1 MARYS
6 EVQEKHAIKVQKIQD
21 SLEYADVT
29 HDDDYEDDMKLLD
42 LKQRL
47 QVQVKPKYEVDVG
60 DQCRSCSNLD
70 ACIDIFEQK
79 DDDGFDLAYK
89 LKLIGGIEVRSSNKY
104 YEKTGRFTKV
114 SKK

>member
-1 MARYS
+1 MARYT
-6 EVQEKHAIKVQKIQD
+6 EVQEKHAIKVQKLQD
-21 SLEYADVT
+21 THEYADVT

-47 QVQVKPKYEVDVG
+47 QMQVKPKYEVDVG

-79 DDDGFDLAYK
+79 DDDGVDLAYK
-89 LKLIGGIEVRSSNKY
+89 LKLIGGIEVRSFKQIFSNVG
-104 YEKTGRFTKV
+104 E
-114 SKK
+114 